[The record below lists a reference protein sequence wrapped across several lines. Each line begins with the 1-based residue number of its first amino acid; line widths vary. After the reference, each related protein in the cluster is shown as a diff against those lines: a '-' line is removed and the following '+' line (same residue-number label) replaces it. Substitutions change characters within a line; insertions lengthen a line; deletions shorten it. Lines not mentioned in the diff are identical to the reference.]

1 MNHEQ
6 TYDILIIGGGPIGL
20 ACGIEA
26 QRNKL
31 THLIIEKGT
40 LVNSLYNYPIH
51 MTFFSTSEKL
61 EMGNV
66 PFMSLNAKPNR
77 QEALEYFRR
86 IKEKWS
92 LHVNTYEEV
101 LEVEKKGKVFV
112 IKSNKGIYQS
122 KKLIVAT
129 GFYDHPNLLHIPGED
144 LPKVS
149 HYFKEAHPYID
160 QEVVVIGARNSAVD
174 AALEVWRK
182 GGRVTMV
189 VRQDEIHQKVKY
201 WVRPDIVNRIKAGEI
216 KAYFNSS
223 VKEIRPK
230 EVIIETPEG
239 EKVLPNNFVLAMTGF
254 SPDYPLLRHLG
265 IKIGGGDMEIPEID
279 PETHQSS
286 VPGVYL
292 AGTVCGGKQTNKWF
306 IENSI
311 VHAERILRSIVEELG
326 KEVVK

>member
-1 MNHEQ
+1 MF
-6 TYDILIIGGGPIGL
+6 DILVIGGGPIGL

-26 QRNKL
+26 QRHKL
-31 THLIIEKGT
+31 SHIIIEKGT

-66 PFMSLNAKPNR
+66 PFMSLNPKPNR
-77 QEALEYFRR
+77 GEALEYFRR
-86 IKEKWS
+86 IKEKWD
-92 LHVNTYEEV
+92 LNVRTYEEV
-101 LEVEKKGKVFV
+101 LEVERQKGYFLV
-112 IKSNKGIYQS
+112 KSNKGAYQA

-129 GFYDHPNLLHIPGED
+129 GFYDHPNMLNIPGED

-189 VRQDEIHQKVKY
+189 IRKDEIHQKVKY
-201 WVRPDIVNRIKAGEI
+201 WVRPDIMNRIKAGEI
-216 KAYFNSS
+216 KALFNSK
-223 VKEIRPK
+223 VTEIRPK
-230 EVIIETPEG
+230 EVVVDTPDG
-239 EKVLPNNFVLAMTGF
+239 QVTLPNDFVLAMTGF
-254 SPDYPLLRHLG
+254 SPNYPLLRHLG
-265 IKIGGGDMEIPEID
+265 VETDGGELEIPSID
-279 PETHQSS
+279 PDTHRSS
-286 VPGVYL
+286 EPDIYL

-311 VHAERILRSIVEELG
+311 EHAGKILRAIKQELNEEE
-326 KEVVK
+326 KVKG

>member
-1 MNHEQ
+1 M
-6 TYDILIIGGGPIGL
+6 YDILVIGGGPIGL
-20 ACGIEA
+20 ACAIEA
-26 QRNKL
+26 RRHKL
-31 THLIIEKGT
+31 THLVIEKGT

-66 PFMSLNAKPNR
+66 PFMSLNPKPNR

-86 IKEKWS
+86 VKEKWE
-92 LHVNTYEEV
+92 LNVNTYEEV
-101 LEVEKKGKVFV
+101 LEVEKMEGHFV
-112 IKSNKGIYQS
+112 IKSNKGEYRS
-122 KKLIVAT
+122 RKLIVAT
-129 GFYDHPNLLHIPGED
+129 GFYDHPNLLNIPGED
-144 LPKVS
+144 LPKVN

-189 VRQDEIHQKVKY
+189 IRKDEIHQKVKY
-201 WVRPDIVNRIKAGEI
+201 WVRPDIMNRIKAGEI
-216 KAYFNSS
+216 KAYFNST

-230 EVIIETPEG
+230 EVVIQTPEG
-239 EKVLPNNFVLAMTGF
+239 EKVLPNDFVLAMTGF
-254 SPDYPLLRHLG
+254 SPDYPLLNQLG
-265 IKIGGGDMEIPEID
+265 IKIGEGELAIPEFD

-292 AGTVCGGKQTNKWF
+292 AGTVCGGRQTNKWF

-311 VHAERILRSIVEELG
+311 EHAEKILRSIKEELG
-326 KEVVK
+326 EEMVN